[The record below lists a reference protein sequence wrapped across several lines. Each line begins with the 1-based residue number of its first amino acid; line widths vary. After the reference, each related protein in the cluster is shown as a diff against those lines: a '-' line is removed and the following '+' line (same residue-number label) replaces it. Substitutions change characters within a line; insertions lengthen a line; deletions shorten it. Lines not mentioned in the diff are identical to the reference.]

1 MAVIKDD
8 IIFCKEKQINELNIV
23 ILSVPP
29 FYCILY
35 GRGKLYKGGVV
46 TL

>member
-29 FYCILY
+29 FYCMEEVNFIKVASLH
-35 GRGKLYKGGVV
+35 
-46 TL
+46 